1 MPTATLIARSSLSYS
16 SSVVVPLV
24 SSSGGGSG
32 GDVSSISISKIMRH
46 GLKEKLLVAEKKS
59 QPSIKTS
66 IRKMKRCSHDGC
78 TNQEQKGG
86 VCMTHGAKVKKCIF
100 EGCTKY
106 AQKGG
111 VCVTHGAKRERKR
124 CSFEGCTNQSK
135 KGGVCWT
142 HGTRLK

>member
-46 GLKEKLLVAEKKS
+46 GLKEKKLLVAEKKS

-66 IRKMKRCSHDGC
+66 IRKRKRCSHDGC
-78 TNQEQKGG
+78 TNQEQNGG
-86 VCMTHGAKVKKCIF
+86 VCMTHGAKVKKC
-100 EGCTKY
+100 
-106 AQKGG
+106 
-111 VCVTHGAKRERKR
+111 
-124 CSFEGCTNQSK
+124 SFEGCNK
-135 KGGVCWT
+135 YA
-142 HGTRLK
+142 